1 MRRNTLIVLLA
12 LVAALAG
19 TFAWLQRERAAEV
32 PALPAAERW
41 LPELDSATLSGLHM
55 QFADGSPDIRVERRA
70 GAWVLPAKADYPAD
84 RLRLSALLEALAEAR
99 KVEAKSANPKNHAL
113 LGLAERGEGQ
123 ALRLS
128 LHWQSDEPLVLL
140 VGKDAQHGGSFVR
153 RLGDPQA
160 WLIDKRLPLPNNE
173 LEWLD
178 RRIATLPFARVRELQ
193 LRYPKGERLDLYR
206 DDAGQPNLQVRQ
218 LPTGRKLAYEA
229 AANGAAALFADLRF
243 ADVAPLAQVGFRQAP
258 LLLAFSLRTFSGAR
272 LDGEIRRQGEQ
283 YWLLPKSVEASPRAR
298 SPPILTGPIGSKRTA
313 TAPWPG
319 TCRNCWRAERA
330 QPAVWPASSRMRCST
345 AFRPLLREG
354 DSWRERPRQVNQSL
368 RSRRASSRL
377 SMPSTRASSTASRPR
392 IRRASLSARKR
403 QWPSRCSPSSQT
415 RLSQPCTRC
424 SSWRSCSASGARRSP
439 HCSSRRARCSQ
450 LAV

>member
-1 MRRNTLIVLLA
+1 M
-12 LVAALAG
+12 
-19 TFAWLQRERAAEV
+19 
-32 PALPAAERW
+32 PAAERW

-128 LHWQSDEPLVLL
+128 LHWQSGEPLVLL

-229 AANGAAALFADLRF
+229 AANGAATLFATC
-243 ADVAPLAQVGFRQAP
+243 V
-258 LLLAFSLRTFSGAR
+258 
-272 LDGEIRRQGEQ
+272 
-283 YWLLPKSVEASPRAR
+283 SP
-298 SPPILTGPIGSKRTA
+298 
-313 TAPWPG
+313 
-319 TCRNCWRAERA
+319 
-330 QPAVWPASSRMRCST
+330 M
-345 AFRPLLREG
+345 
-354 DSWRERPRQVNQSL
+354 
-368 RSRRASSRL
+368 
-377 SMPSTRASSTASRPR
+377 
-392 IRRASLSARKR
+392 
-403 QWPSRCSPSSQT
+403 
-415 RLSQPCTRC
+415 
-424 SSWRSCSASGARRSP
+424 
-439 HCSSRRARCSQ
+439 
-450 LAV
+450 

>member
-1 MRRNTLIVLLA
+1 
-12 LVAALAG
+12 
-19 TFAWLQRERAAEV
+19 
-32 PALPAAERW
+32 
-41 LPELDSATLSGLHM
+41 M

-70 GAWVLPAKADYPAD
+70 GAWVLPAKAGYPAD

-128 LHWQSDEPLVLL
+128 LQRQSSEPLVLL

-218 LPTGRKLAYEA
+218 LPSGRKLAYEA

-258 LLLAFSLRTFSGAR
+258 LLLVFSLRTFSGAR

-283 YWLLPKSVEASPRAR
+283 YWLLPKSVEGFAEGEVAAHPDWAYRIEEDRYRALAR
-298 SPPILTGPIGSKRTA
+298 HLP
-313 TAPWPG
+313 
-319 TCRNCWRAERA
+319 E
-330 QPAVWPASSRMRCST
+330 
-345 AFRPLLREG
+345 LL
-354 DSWRERPRQVNQSL
+354 
-368 RSRRASSRL
+368 
-377 SMPSTRASSTASRPR
+377 
-392 IRRASLSARKR
+392 AR
-403 QWPSRCSPSSQT
+403 
-415 RLSQPCTRC
+415 
-424 SSWRSCSASGARRSP
+424 
-439 HCSSRRARCSQ
+439 
-450 LAV
+450 

>member
-32 PALPAAERW
+32 PALPVAERW
-41 LPELDSATLSGLHM
+41 LPELDSATLSGLHV

-70 GAWVLPAKADYPAD
+70 GAWVLPAKAGYPAD

-128 LHWQSDEPLVLL
+128 LQRQSSEPLVLL

-178 RRIATLPFARVRELQ
+178 RRIATLPFAR
-193 LRYPKGERLDLYR
+193 
-206 DDAGQPNLQVRQ
+206 
-218 LPTGRKLAYEA
+218 
-229 AANGAAALFADLRF
+229 
-243 ADVAPLAQVGFRQAP
+243 
-258 LLLAFSLRTFSGAR
+258 
-272 LDGEIRRQGEQ
+272 
-283 YWLLPKSVEASPRAR
+283 
-298 SPPILTGPIGSKRTA
+298 
-313 TAPWPG
+313 
-319 TCRNCWRAERA
+319 
-330 QPAVWPASSRMRCST
+330 
-345 AFRPLLREG
+345 
-354 DSWRERPRQVNQSL
+354 
-368 RSRRASSRL
+368 
-377 SMPSTRASSTASRPR
+377 
-392 IRRASLSARKR
+392 
-403 QWPSRCSPSSQT
+403 
-415 RLSQPCTRC
+415 
-424 SSWRSCSASGARRSP
+424 
-439 HCSSRRARCSQ
+439 
-450 LAV
+450 

>member
-19 TFAWLQRERAAEV
+19 TFAWLQRERATEV

-99 KVEAKSANPKNHAL
+99 KLEAKSANPKNHAL

-128 LHWQSDEPLVLL
+128 LHWQSGEPLVLL

-229 AANGAAALFADLRF
+229 AANGAATLFADLRF

-258 LLLAFSLRTFSGAR
+258 LLLAFSLRTFSGA
-272 LDGEIRRQGEQ
+272 
-283 YWLLPKSVEASPRAR
+283 
-298 SPPILTGPIGSKRTA
+298 
-313 TAPWPG
+313 
-319 TCRNCWRAERA
+319 
-330 QPAVWPASSRMRCST
+330 
-345 AFRPLLREG
+345 
-354 DSWRERPRQVNQSL
+354 
-368 RSRRASSRL
+368 
-377 SMPSTRASSTASRPR
+377 
-392 IRRASLSARKR
+392 
-403 QWPSRCSPSSQT
+403 
-415 RLSQPCTRC
+415 
-424 SSWRSCSASGARRSP
+424 
-439 HCSSRRARCSQ
+439 
-450 LAV
+450 

>member
-128 LHWQSDEPLVLL
+128 LHWQSGEPLVLL

-218 LPTGRKLAYEA
+218 LPT
-229 AANGAAALFADLRF
+229 
-243 ADVAPLAQVGFRQAP
+243 
-258 LLLAFSLRTFSGAR
+258 
-272 LDGEIRRQGEQ
+272 
-283 YWLLPKSVEASPRAR
+283 
-298 SPPILTGPIGSKRTA
+298 
-313 TAPWPG
+313 
-319 TCRNCWRAERA
+319 
-330 QPAVWPASSRMRCST
+330 
-345 AFRPLLREG
+345 
-354 DSWRERPRQVNQSL
+354 
-368 RSRRASSRL
+368 
-377 SMPSTRASSTASRPR
+377 
-392 IRRASLSARKR
+392 
-403 QWPSRCSPSSQT
+403 
-415 RLSQPCTRC
+415 
-424 SSWRSCSASGARRSP
+424 
-439 HCSSRRARCSQ
+439 
-450 LAV
+450 